1 MSLRGLSLGSVGRRW
16 VFDGK
21 GGGGGWERCQIFS
34 LLGIATPTVIF
45 MTHGQKVIDGLDVH

>member
-16 VFDGK
+16 FFDGK
-21 GGGGGWERCQIFS
+21 GEGERCQIFS

-45 MTHGQKVIDGLDVH
+45 MTHGQKVIDCLDVH